1 MGRER
6 QICHGSNPR
15 RLPTSDGTPWPTR
28 AAIFMRLALRSSR
41 QSPAP
46 DENSFVSS
54 LLTGGVSWLSSKT
67 SLATQSH
74 GGMCG

>member
-28 AAIFMRLALRSSR
+28 AAIFMRLVRLTLRISR

-46 DENSFVSS
+46 DDKSVVSS
-54 LLTGGVSWLSSKT
+54 SLPKT
-67 SLATQSH
+67 SLATQSY
-74 GGMCG
+74 GGICG